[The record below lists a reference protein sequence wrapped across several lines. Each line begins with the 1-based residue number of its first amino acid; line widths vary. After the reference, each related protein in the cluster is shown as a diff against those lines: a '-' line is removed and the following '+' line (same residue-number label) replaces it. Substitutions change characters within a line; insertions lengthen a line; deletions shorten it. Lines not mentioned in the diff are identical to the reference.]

1 MKIIALLVSFVL
13 LLSACTAPVESTS
26 TPTPAPTL
34 TETPSPT
41 ATPTPTVTPTPTAT
55 PKPAWM
61 TTIEIQDPDGSSF
74 KIENGQ
80 PVIALYDTQT
90 AESIILVPETVRIIN
105 TTDVLYPDILTAS
118 DVDGKQYAYN
128 PDLGWFQIPDVPLGY
143 DETGYDRL
151 EEYTPVTVDYFTDGR
166 FALVSALKYAEN
178 PTIYKDAPVATF
190 WVESSVAPNPS
201 VYGYSNF
208 TFISMYPVIDLY
220 RAMSEWLELMHYY
233 TSENKPFAWAG
244 GYKTYLN
251 DGSDYFYTFATT
263 VKTGLNQTQ
272 SLSYS
277 FSKVNWERADP
288 GAISRWLKSFGRGRY
303 LGFVLAPP
311 DDDSFS
317 WNPVLANYK
326 TGPNRIVASLQKR
339 GELISLFSPEDQ
351 ETILKVLRQDP
362 VPYDTGRV
370 YHLVTAPVYK
380 LPPELS
386 KYILMPS
393 VGP

>member
-13 LLSACTAPVESTS
+13 LLSACTAPVETTPTS
-26 TPTPAPTL
+26 TPAPTL
-34 TETPSPT
+34 TI
-41 ATPTPTVTPTPTAT
+41 TPTPTAT
-55 PKPAWM
+55 PTKTPTPTATPEPKWLR
-61 TTIEIQDPDGSSF
+61 IIKVLDPDGSSF

-90 AESIILVPETVRIIN
+90 AERFILVPETVRIIN
-105 TTDVLYPDILTAS
+105 TTDVLYPDILTAT
-118 DVDGKQYAYN
+118 DVEGKQYAFN
-128 PDLGWFQIPDVPLGY
+128 PDLGWFRIPDVPLGY
-143 DETGYDRL
+143 DEMGYDQL
-151 EEYTPVTVDYFTDGR
+151 EKYTPVTVDYFTDGR

-251 DGSDYFYTFATT
+251 DGSDYFYTFAMT

-272 SLSYS
+272 SLAYGKKKENIEASNILSTVMKNY
-277 FSKVNWERADP
+277 A
-288 GAISRWLKSFGRGRY
+288 RGSY